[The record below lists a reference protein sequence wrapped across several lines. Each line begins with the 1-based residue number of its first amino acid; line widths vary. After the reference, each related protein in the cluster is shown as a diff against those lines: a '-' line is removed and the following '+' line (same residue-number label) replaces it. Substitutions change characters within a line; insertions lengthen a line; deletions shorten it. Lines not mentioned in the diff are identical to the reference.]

1 MWDERY
7 RSKEY
12 AYGTE
17 PNQFL
22 KQNFH
27 HLPKGR
33 ILSLAEGEGRNA
45 VFLAQQGYSVT
56 AVDTS
61 IVGLHKAQK
70 WAEANGVTVNWV
82 HADLADYDFGN
93 HEWDGIVSI
102 FCPLLPA
109 VRKKMYDRLQLGLK
123 QSAGSL
129 YARATAIRYG
139 GWSLGRFHAI
149 EKNGAYRTPFLNISA
164 LGGIGTQRHRR
175 HLPYR
180 SGFGRTSCCDQA
192 KNSAGSTI
200 ARLSITLQCRCA
212 PVARPVA
219 PTAPNKSPVRT
230 VSPTLT
236 AVLLK
241 WHTMLSKP
249 PP

>member
-123 QSAGSL
+123 Q
-129 YARATAIRYG
+129 
-139 GWSLGRFHAI
+139 
-149 EKNGAYRTPFLNISA
+149 
-164 LGGIGTQRHRR
+164 GGIFLLEAYTPEQLQYGTGGGHSVDFMQSKKMVRTELHSLTFQ
-175 HLPYR
+175 HLVELERNVIEGIYHTGLG
-180 SGFGRTSCCDQA
+180 SVVQA
-192 KNSAGSTI
+192 
-200 ARLSITLQCRCA
+200 
-212 PVARPVA
+212 VAIKPK
-219 PTAPNKSPVRT
+219 TAPDQPS
-230 VSPTLT
+230 
-236 AVLLK
+236 
-241 WHTMLSKP
+241 HG
-249 PP
+249 